1 VEAAIDAG
9 LGDCPEF
16 VRRHVLQAE
25 ADPGRVQSVAKMGQ
39 ELLPHLTV
47 GDIFGDQRDQALAII
62 HRCEQRRAVSSRPA
76 ARRASAVA
84 HPRLSAVAYLRP
96 SRPPPCPFLIC
107 ALN

>member
-62 HRCEQRRAVSSRPA
+62 HRCEQRRAISSRPA
-76 ARRASAVA
+76 ARRASAS
-84 HPRLSAVAYLRP
+84 HTLDYRP
-96 SRPPPCPFLIC
+96 SRTCGHRALLSVLFLF
-107 ALN
+107 AH

>member
-1 VEAAIDAG
+1 MEAAIDAG

-84 HPRLSAVAYLRP
+84 HLDYRP
-96 SRPPPCPFLIC
+96 SRTCGHRALLPVLFLF
-107 ALN
+107 AH